1 MARLEFGP
9 DNLHDEI
16 GAAMVKQPTLPSELE
31 LLILKVLW
39 QAESDGTSPLPV
51 REIRDLLAERGRD
64 LAHTS
69 VISTLNVMLEKKFV
83 KRKSRKNAFLF
94 AARVSAEMVHRNEI
108 GKVLDR
114 VFDGSAEN
122 LMSALLKTDKL
133 DSAAITEIKRMID
146 KSIRESGS

>member
-1 MARLEFGP
+1 MAKR
-9 DNLHDEI
+9 
-16 GAAMVKQPTLPSELE
+16 PSIPSDLE

-39 QAESDGTSPLPV
+39 QSESDGTSPLRV
-51 REIRDLLAERGRD
+51 REIRDQLAKLGRD

-69 VISTLNVMLEKKFV
+69 VISTLNVMLEKRFV
-83 KRKSRKNAFLF
+83 KRSTRKNAFLF
-94 AARVSAEMVHRNEI
+94 AARVTSEMVQRSEI
-108 GKVLDR
+108 GKILDR

-146 KSIRESGS
+146 KSIRESE